1 MDPLFRR
8 LCEWIASARRIVAFT
23 GAGIS
28 TESGISDY
36 RSKGGLWERY
46 QPVTI
51 QDYLGWDEKRIQ
63 FWAYKSEFMEQVLKA
78 EPNGAHR
85 ALVELEHRGQLLGV
99 VTQNIDGLHQRAGTS
114 RDKIVEIHGSNME
127 TVCLKCGDFKPWEK
141 VRSELRSGVK
151 IPHCSVC
158 GGLIKPNIVMFGEE
172 LVPEVLDQASDW
184 IQNCDLLL
192 VIGSTLLVQPAASL
206 PWLAKEAGAKVV
218 ILNMSDTPMDGAAD
232 LKIFGKA
239 GEILETVMQNSRG

>member
-1 MDPLFRR
+1 MDPSLRQ
-8 LCEWIASARRIVAFT
+8 LGEWIASSHRVVAFT

-51 QDYLGWDEKRIQ
+51 QDYLGWDAKRIQ
-63 FWAYKSEFMEQVLKA
+63 FWAYKFEFMEQVLQA

-85 ALVELEHRGQLLGV
+85 ALVELERRGQLLGI
-99 VTQNIDGLHQRAGTS
+99 VTQNIDGLQQRAGTAP
-114 RDKIVEIHGSNME
+114 DKIVEIHGNNNE
-127 TVCLKCGDFKPWEK
+127 TICFKCGDLQPWEK
-141 VRSELRSGVK
+141 VRQELKSGIQ
-151 IPHCSVC
+151 IPRCHVC

-172 LVPEVLDQASDW
+172 LVPEILEKATNW
-184 IQNCDLLL
+184 IQDCDLLL

-218 ILNMSDTPMDGAAD
+218 ILNMSETPLDDAVD
-232 LKIFGKA
+232 LKITGKA
-239 GEILETVMQNSRG
+239 GEILERALGG